1 MIRGTA
7 SLARVVHCALLL
19 ATASTSVSTVHASE
33 PGFAAP
39 IAAVPSPRETAS
51 ASPALLQ
58 QSAVLASDDDSRE
71 SSVFES
77 PWLWAGVAGVIAAGV
92 VLALAMS
99 SSDEEP
105 SVPPGTLSKSVSVL
119 TKEPCGTASERPWR

>member
-1 MIRGTA
+1 M
-7 SLARVVHCALLL
+7 
-19 ATASTSVSTVHASE
+19 SVSTVHASE
-33 PGFAAP
+33 PGFVPP
-39 IAAVPSPRETAS
+39 IASVPSPRETAS

-58 QSAVLASDDDSRE
+58 QPDVLGPGGDSSD

-77 PWLWAGVAGVIAAGV
+77 PWFWAAVAGVIAGGV

-119 TKEPCGTASERPWR
+119 TKEPCGTASQRP